1 MMVVEDAMY
10 HDAFK
15 PLPETDAQDFLR
27 AAMPLLD
34 GAPFGGDV
42 PRVLAR
48 SLPFYPDHE
57 LIEALGQTS
66 HPPVL
71 RVFVRKK
78 NTQELTLLNW
88 TNEPV
93 YHLNQHVPIRLDVE
107 TVLPYVRFFFN
118 YIKGKHGRFLIV
130 DSPDEIEWKDEPPP
144 AGRKALAKM
153 IEPLRIITEKSDGTF
168 LIQASMIFKDSL
180 FSCTVTV
187 EPDGQV
193 SLSDEEL
200 VVEDIPVR
208 DDTLGL

>member
-1 MMVVEDAMY
+1 MHY
-10 HDAFK
+10 DAFK
-15 PLPETDAQDFLR
+15 PLSQTDAQDFLR
-27 AAMPLLD
+27 AALPLLD
-34 GAPFGGDV
+34 GAPFGSEV

-48 SLPFYPDHE
+48 PLPFYPDHD
-57 LIEALGQTS
+57 LIEAVGETS
-66 HPPVL
+66 HPSIL
-71 RVFVRKK
+71 RVFVRKRQ
-78 NTQELTLLNW
+78 TQELTLLNW

-93 YHLNQHVPIRLDVE
+93 YHLNDSVPIRLDVE
-107 TVLPYVRFFFN
+107 TVIPYARFFFN

-180 FSCTVTV
+180 FSATITV
-187 EPDGQV
+187 EPGGHV